1 MPAGWLVELERG
13 AAAALEPYVTD
24 YFSAVAGDPSWYR
37 QTLDEWDAIR
47 FRPRAL
53 RGQRDL
59 SPATTVLGQPVA
71 SPVLVAPMA
80 NQVAA
85 HPLGEAATA
94 DAAARTGTLLG
105 VSTNTAV
112 AFERIAAAGA
122 PWWFQVYLLPHA
134 DLTQRLV
141 ERAAAN
147 GATALVLTVDLTPL
161 VVPHSGDWPDGPGRR
176 RLGNLTAA
184 ELELLETI
192 YRIGDASMEH
202 IGWLQQISGLPVVV
216 KGILRADDALAAV
229 GAGARGVIVSTHGGR
244 RMGNSVSSLAAL
256 PEVVAAVGERCE
268 VYVDSGVRSGAH
280 VLAAL
285 ALGARAAFVGR
296 PVMWGLATGGADGA
310 ASVLERLTSE
320 FVAALAE
327 SGVRDL
333 ADVTPDLVALPRL

>member
-1 MPAGWLVELERG
+1 MWLRELEERAG
-13 AAAALEPYVTD
+13 ATLEPYVME
-24 YFSAVAGDPSWYR
+24 YFSAVAGHPGRYR
-37 QTLDEWDAIR
+37 EALDEWDAIR

-59 SPATTVLGQPVA
+59 TPATTVLGHPVA
-71 SPVLVAPMA
+71 TPVLVAPMA
-80 NQVAA
+80 NQAAA

-94 DAAARTGTLLG
+94 EAARRAGTLLG

-112 AFERIAAAGA
+112 AFERIAEAGA

-134 DLTQRLV
+134 ELTQRLV

-147 GATALVLTVDLTPL
+147 GATALILTVDLTPL
-161 VVPHSGDWPDGPGRR
+161 VVPHSGDWPDVPGWR
-176 RLGNLTAA
+176 RLGNLTAP
-184 ELELLETI
+184 ELELLETVYTI
-192 YRIGDASMEH
+192 ADASLEH
-202 IGWLQQISGLPVVV
+202 IGWLQEISGLPVVV
-216 KGILRADDALAAV
+216 KGILRADDATAAV
-229 GAGARGVIVSTHGGR
+229 DAGASGVIVSTHGGR
-244 RMGNSVSSLAAL
+244 RMGNSVSALAAL
-256 PEVVAAVGERCE
+256 PEVVAAVGARCE
-268 VYVDSGVRSGAH
+268 VYVDSGIRSGAH

-310 ASVLERLTSE
+310 TSVLERLTAE

-333 ADVTPDLVALPRL
+333 ADVTSDLVVLPRP

>member
-1 MPAGWLVELERG
+1 VWLNELQANAE
-13 AAAALEPYVTD
+13 ASLEGYARD
-24 YFSAVAGDPSWYR
+24 YFAAVAGDPGWYR
-37 QTLDEWDAIR
+37 AALDEWNAIR

-53 RGQRDL
+53 RGPRDL

-71 SPVLVAPMA
+71 TPVLVAPMA

-85 HPLGEAATA
+85 EPRGEAATA
-94 DAAARTGTLLG
+94 EAAQRVGTLLG

-112 AFERIAAAGA
+112 AFERISEAGA
-122 PWWFQVYLLPHA
+122 PWWFQVYLLPDP

-141 ERAAAN
+141 ERAAAA
-147 GATALVLTVDLTPL
+147 GATALILTVDLTPL
-161 VVPHSGDWPDGPGRR
+161 VFPHSGEWPDVPGKR

-184 ELELLETI
+184 ERELLDSVWKTT
-192 YRIGDASMEH
+192 DASLEH
-202 IGWLQQISGLPVVV
+202 IRWLQQLSGLPVVV
-216 KGILRADDALAAV
+216 KGILRADDAIAAV
-229 GAGARGVIVSTHGGR
+229 DAGARGVIVSTHGGR
-244 RMGNSVSSLAAL
+244 RMGNSVSALAAL

-268 VYVDSGVRSGAH
+268 VYVDSGIRSGAH

-320 FVAALAE
+320 FVATLAE

-333 ADVTPDLVALPRL
+333 ADVTPDLVVRRRS

>member
-1 MPAGWLVELERG
+1 MWLDELEQR
-13 AAAALEPYVTD
+13 AAASLEPYVNE
-24 YFSAVAGDPSWYR
+24 YFGAVAGDPRWYR
-37 QTLDEWDAIR
+37 QALDEWNAIR

-71 SPVLVAPMA
+71 TPVLVAPMA

-85 HPLGEAATA
+85 DPRGEAATA
-94 DAAARTGTLLG
+94 EAAQRVGTLLG

-112 AFERIAAAGA
+112 AFERISAPGA
-122 PWWFQVYLLPHA
+122 PWWFQVYLLPDP

-141 ERAAAN
+141 ERAAAS
-147 GATALVLTVDLTPL
+147 GATALILTVDLTGL
-161 VVPHSGDWPDGPGRR
+161 VLPHSGEWPDVPGRM

-184 ELELLETI
+184 ERGLLDQVPKTT
-192 YRIGDASMEH
+192 DASLEH
-202 IGWLQQISGLPVVV
+202 IQWLQEISGLPVVV
-216 KGILRADDALAAV
+216 KGILRADDATAAV
-229 GAGARGVIVSTHGGR
+229 DAGARGVIVSTHGGR
-244 RMGNSVSSLAAL
+244 RMGNSVSALAAL
-256 PEVVAAVGERCE
+256 PEVVSAVGNRCE
-268 VYVDSGVRSGAH
+268 VYVDSGIRSGAH

-310 ASVLERLTSE
+310 ASVLERLTTE
-320 FVAALAE
+320 FVGALAE

-333 ADVTPDLVALPRL
+333 GDVTADLIFRPGF